1 MRRTTIS
8 ALLGSLFLC
17 CILVSGASA
26 QEQETPGASREGPA
40 VVSALQEHR
49 YPLALEDGELSGP
62 GADLLLREAAA
73 VRYLL
78 VGETHGVAEV
88 PGVVAALFR
97 ELQDDGYRHL
107 AVEIGPVQAEKIG
120 EVLAGPRP
128 MEAYRS
134 FVGEHWPAV
143 PFYGWREEAEL
154 LAAAVDAGGGGDVLW
169 GPDYDILG
177 GRYPLHRLRE
187 LAPDSAAKAAAD
199 RVIVVADS
207 LLASALESGDLS
219 RVMLFSRPDTV
230 WERLREAYRPEPG
243 SEADGILFQ
252 LSATARINE
261 AWTSGRR
268 WLSNQRRAALLKH
281 NFLRQRAR
289 AAPGARVLV
298 KTGAYHVMRGRTP
311 TDVLDVG
318 NLLSELSLAEAVG
331 AWGGAEALDGGA
343 RRRAETAGSGSFHVV
358 LLGGPGRQ
366 RTALDPKGW
375 SVRQVPTFL
384 SREGFWG
391 APLGEAVYED
401 RWTLIDLRPLR
412 PLVSGGELADV
423 GPEMERAVFAYDA
436 AVVLAGS
443 TGAALLDVQGTSG
456 ASRGGSG
463 KR

>member
-1 MRRTTIS
+1 MRRSTIP
-8 ALLGSLFLC
+8 ALVGSVVLC
-17 CILVSGASA
+17 CAFVSGATA

-40 VVSALQEHR
+40 LVSALQGHR
-49 YPLALEDGELSGP
+49 YPLALEDGVLSGT

-73 VRYLL
+73 ARYLL

-88 PGVVAALFR
+88 PGLVAALFR

-107 AVEIGPVQAEKIG
+107 AVEIGPVQADKIG

-154 LAAAVDAGGGGDVLW
+154 LADAVAAGGRGDVLW
-169 GPDYDILG
+169 GLDYDILG

-187 LAPDSAAKAAAD
+187 LAPDSAAEAAAD
-199 RVIVVADS
+199 RAIAAADS

-219 RVMLFSRPDTV
+219 RVMLFSQPDTV
-230 WERLREAYRPEPG
+230 WTNLRDAYRPAPG
-243 SEADGILFQ
+243 SEADRILFQ
-252 LSATARINE
+252 LSATARINQ
-261 AWTSGRR
+261 AWTSGRQ

-311 TDVLDVG
+311 TDVLDLG
-318 NLLSELSLAEAVG
+318 NLLSELSLAESAG
-331 AWGGAEALDGGA
+331 AWGGAEAAARGA
-343 RRRAETAGSGSFHVV
+343 TGEAGPTGSGSFHIVV
-358 LLGGPGRQ
+358 LGGPGRQ
-366 RTALDPKGW
+366 RTALDTKGW
-375 SVRQVPTFL
+375 GVRQVPTFL
-384 SREGFWG
+384 SQEGFWG
-391 APLGEAVYED
+391 APLGEVAYED

-412 PLVSGGELADV
+412 PLVSSGELADV
-423 GPEMERAVFAYDA
+423 GSEMKRVLFAYDA

-443 TGAALLDVQGTSG
+443 TAAALLDVQGTGG
-456 ASRGGSG
+456 ASAGGGGS
-463 KR
+463 R